1 MDMTRFL
8 RMMMIA
14 LALLLMG
21 ARDLPRPCLGD
32 GMGNACAIAQ
42 CQCTDLC
49 SCRSVCGLD
58 ASSTALDEPSCH
70 MHASEDP
77 AANPGH
83 FSLPEPQPP
92 TLLIAASRW
101 LPPRQFVETPAFA
114 PDPYLSL
121 NLSPPEPPPRI
132 RA

>member
-1 MDMTRFL
+1 MTRFL
-8 RMMMIA
+8 RVMMIA

-42 CQCTDLC
+42 CRCTERC

-58 ASSTALDEPSCH
+58 ASSAGLDGAACH
-70 MHASEDP
+70 MHASEKP

-83 FSLPEPQPP
+83 FSLPEPKPP

-101 LPPRQFVETPAFA
+101 LLSRLLVEAPAFA
-114 PDPYLSL
+114 SDPYPSPSL
-121 NLSPPEPPPRI
+121 LPPEPPPRI